1 MPTIFSHIIQK
12 NFSAQYEDVA
22 TDALA
27 YLIKSSPGAH
37 RGMMKLL
44 RGLLPGLVPEL
55 PELRFKTQQAAQKE
69 EGTIRPDMWG
79 FAESG
84 TRVFVENK
92 FWAGLTD
99 NQPVA
104 YLEEL
109 AKCAQPSILL
119 VVAPKAREHTLWSEL
134 QRRLH
139 REDIKVSH
147 DPSAARICASVTTQ
161 HGSILA
167 LTTWENVLSAL
178 EDETVGEQLVRADL
192 DQLRALCDA
201 ADSDAF
207 TPVSGE
213 ELSNQRTPAL
223 ILQMSSIVNAA
234 FQQAKSKGILNND
247 GLLPQR
253 DEERIGRYARFGRG
267 KEQKLPIAWIGIHFR
282 LWRKHGRTPL
292 WVVYHEDAGGQARV
306 AEAQLAS
313 WASAKKVL
321 ALNDEDGRHVVALDI
336 PAHEEEPRVVEA
348 IVDRLQE
355 MFDCFNAN
363 QISKPPD
370 SSNE

>member
-12 NFSAQYEDVA
+12 KFSAQYEDVA

-44 RGLLPGLVPEL
+44 RALVPKL
-55 PELRFKTQQAAQKE
+55 PELCFKTQQAAQKE

-84 TRVFVENK
+84 PRVFVENK

-119 VVAPKAREHTLWSEL
+119 VVAPKDREHTLWSEL

-147 DPSAARICASVTTQ
+147 GPSAASVTTQ

-167 LTTWENVLSAL
+167 LTSWANVLSVL
-178 EDETVGEQLVRADL
+178 EHETVDEPSVRADL
-192 DQLRALCDA
+192 VQLRALCDA

-234 FQQAKSKGILNND
+234 FQQAKSNGILNND

-267 KEQKLPIAWIGIHFR
+267 KEQKLPIAWLGIHFR
-282 LWRKHGRTPL
+282 LWRKHGTTPL
-292 WVVYHEDAGGQARV
+292 WVVFHDDAGGQARV

-321 ALNDEDGRHVVALDI
+321 AFNDDDGSHVVALDI
-336 PAHEEEPRVVEA
+336 PAHEEEQRVVEA
-348 IVDRLQE
+348 IVDRLQQ
-355 MFDCFNAN
+355 MFDCFNAM
-363 QISKPPD
+363 QIPKPPV

>member
-1 MPTIFSHIIQK
+1 MSTIFSHIIQK
-12 NFSAQYEDVA
+12 RFSQVNEDVA

-27 YLIKSSPGAH
+27 YLIKSSDAARH
-37 RGMMKLL
+37 GMMKLL
-44 RGLLPGLVPEL
+44 RGLVPDLPDLH
-55 PELRFKTQQAAQKE
+55 FKTQQAAQKD

-79 FAESG
+79 FAQTE

-119 VVAPKAREHTLWSEL
+119 VVAPSAREHTLWSEL

-139 REDIKVSH
+139 RENIKVSPG
-147 DPSAARICASVTTQ
+147 PSAARICASVTTQ

-167 LTTWENVLSAL
+167 LTSWANVLSAL
-178 EDETVGEQLVRADL
+178 EHETVDEPSVRADL
-192 DQLRALCDA
+192 VQLRALCDA
-201 ADSDAF
+201 ADSDGF
-207 TPVSGE
+207 HPVSGE
-213 ELSNQRTPAL
+213 ELSNQRIPAF
-223 ILQMSSIVNAA
+223 IRQMSSIMTAA
-234 FQQAKSKGILNND
+234 FDLAKSKGILNDD
-247 GLLPQR
+247 GLRPQS
-253 DEERIGRYARFGRG
+253 DEKRIGRYARFGQG
-267 KEQKLPIAWIGIHFR
+267 KEQKLPIAWLGIHFC
-282 LWRKHGRTPL
+282 LWRKHGTTPL
-292 WVVYHEDAGGQARV
+292 WVVFHDDAGGQARL

-313 WASAKKVL
+313 WASAKKAL
-321 ALNDEDGRHVVALDI
+321 AFNDEDGRHVVALDI

-355 MFDCFNAN
+355 MFDFFNGF
-363 QISKPPD
+363 QISKPPY
-370 SSNE
+370 SSSE